1 VSSFIGRER
10 ELARIVAALEE
21 ARAVTLTGVGGV
33 GKTRLALQVAARVLP
48 RFREGAWLVELA
60 PVRDLDGVP
69 GALAV
74 VFGVSVRF
82 GMTLQE
88 SLAEFLRSKQLLVV
102 LDNCEHLLEP
112 VAELVEFLMHSCAGL
127 VVLATSREGL
137 AVEGE
142 RILPVPSLPSPSPDA
157 GPEVAGQADAVRLFV
172 ERAKAVDPDF
182 SLMTENTAEVIQ
194 ICRRLDGVPLAI
206 ELAAARV
213 VAMSPAELVEGLQR
227 RFDTLAGG
235 RRRAVQRHQTLRAA
249 IDWSYDLL
257 CDDERRFLVRLA
269 VFSGGCT
276 RAAAE
281 AVCGAPPLAP
291 GKVFGLLAAL
301 VAKSLVVAQ
310 RDGPETRYRLLETIR
325 EYGEERLA
333 ETGET
338 ELLRTTHAEYYCQL
352 AGGLYVD
359 LFGPRQAIAGQRL
372 VAEQE
377 NLLAAANHAID
388 TSNVDLA
395 LRLVRNTANRA
406 LRTSSRLI
414 LPVDAVLRLPG
425 AVDHPQYPVG
435 LASAAFDAAFRGDL
449 TRSEAA
455 GQEALASAGRLGSD
469 PHEVDVLVSWARS
482 LQAMAI
488 GAWDEA
494 AAHAEHTVELAGRE
508 FHVVDI
514 LAGGALAC
522 TMAGNPD
529 AATRLASEALDLARR
544 SGAPLSI
551 ALSLIALA
559 GALAEHEP
567 QRARALL
574 AESLELQAT
583 IEVQGVHEAT
593 SAALIAARTA
603 DWPLV
608 LKLGPD
614 VIRGLHWAGDRPY
627 LAGIFNVVALAIAS
641 GDPESAAV
649 LQGAARRLTPA
660 AVPVPRGIEVAA
672 ANAVPPAGAAPSGAS
687 FVTELRRQTTA
698 ALRNTL
704 GQTRLHQLRAE
715 GEAMNDDHAVA
726 YALEAISRAG
736 RG

>member
-1 VSSFIGRER
+1 MPSPDEAFRTYVEVGPEGQRTVQPLSGTVTFLFTDIEGSTRLWEQHPQAMSQALARHDAILVVAVKSSGGHVVKTTGDGLFAVFGRAESAISAALTAQRLLAGAAWDPTCELRVRMGLHTGDAEFRDGDYHGSAVNRAARLTSAGHGGQVLVSGATAPLVAGRLPDGAELVALGEHRLRDLGQPEVLYQLCHPDLPRRFPPLRTLDAFPGNLPLQVSSFIGRER
-10 ELARIVAALEE
+10 ESARIIAALDE
-21 ARAVTLTGVGGV
+21 ARVITLTGVGGV

-60 PVRDLDGVP
+60 PVRDPDGVP
-69 GALAV
+69 SALAV
-74 VFGVSVRF
+74 VFGLSVRF

-112 VAELVEFLMHSCAGL
+112 VAELVEFLLHSCAGL

-142 RILPVPSLPSPSPDA
+142 RMLPVPSLPSPSPDA
-157 GPEVAGQADAVRLFV
+157 GPEAAGQADAVRLFV
-172 ERAKAVDPDF
+172 DRARAVDPDF
-182 SLMTENTAEVIQ
+182 SLTTENTAEVIQ

-449 TRSEAA
+449 TRAQAA
-455 GQEALASAGRLGSD
+455 GQEALAAAGRLGSD

-482 LQAMAI
+482 HQAIAI
-488 GAWDEA
+488 GALDEA
-494 AAHAEHTVELAGRE
+494 AAHAEHTVEL
-508 FHVVDI
+508 V
-514 LAGGALAC
+514 
-522 TMAGNPD
+522 
-529 AATRLASEALDLARR
+529 R
-544 SGAPLSI
+544 SGPTDY
-551 ALSLIALA
+551 
-559 GALAEHEP
+559 
-567 QRARALL
+567 R
-574 AESLELQAT
+574 
-583 IEVQGVHEAT
+583 V
-593 SAALIAARTA
+593 
-603 DWPLV
+603 
-608 LKLGPD
+608 
-614 VIRGLHWAGDRPY
+614 GDM
-627 LAGIFNVVALAIAS
+627 L
-641 GDPESAAV
+641 
-649 LQGAARRLTPA
+649 
-660 AVPVPRGIEVAA
+660 
-672 ANAVPPAGAAPSGAS
+672 
-687 FVTELRRQTTA
+687 
-698 ALRNTL
+698 
-704 GQTRLHQLRAE
+704 
-715 GEAMNDDHAVA
+715 
-726 YALEAISRAG
+726 
-736 RG
+736 